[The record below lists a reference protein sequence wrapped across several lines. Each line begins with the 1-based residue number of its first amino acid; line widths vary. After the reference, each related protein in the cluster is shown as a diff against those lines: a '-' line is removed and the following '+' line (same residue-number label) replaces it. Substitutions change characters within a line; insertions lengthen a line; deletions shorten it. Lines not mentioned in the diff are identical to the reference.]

1 MADYIALVNGYG
13 AGTNGAQFWMEE
25 GVMDFLNL
33 REEDVEYISKDVQES
48 VEKMS
53 EEVHAD

>member
-1 MADYIALVNGYG
+1 MADYIVMLNGYG
-13 AGTNGAQFWMEE
+13 TGTDGVQYQTED
-25 GVMDFLNL
+25 GVMDFLDL
-33 REEDVEYISKDVQES
+33 REEDVEHIKKDVQES